1 MSKDQGVQVY
11 INYSIL
17 RKYLVIVVHYNK
29 IIEYV
34 KSIFC
39 IYTSTFKLIYIL
51 KKKKK
56 HKSTYTKKIKIYSN
70 EVSLKD

>member
-51 KKKKK
+51 KKK